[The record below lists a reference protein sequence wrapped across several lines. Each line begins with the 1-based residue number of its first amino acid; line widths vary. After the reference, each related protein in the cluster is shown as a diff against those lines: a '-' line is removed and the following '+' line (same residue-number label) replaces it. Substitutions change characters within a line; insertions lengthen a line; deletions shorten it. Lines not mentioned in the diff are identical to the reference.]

1 MLKILFV
8 FGVII
13 IPVLFCVFSF
23 FYAVSFYTKR
33 NSVFNSRLTAVFSIP
48 EDEENTEMVLRE
60 LVSYIKR
67 NEMNCFRKIYIKTN
81 FLLDEEVF
89 VFDWFRIHFIENDG
103 MAWGATP
110 LPSVHAERT
119 AYW

>member
-81 FLLDEEVF
+81 GDN
-89 VFDWFRIHFIENDG
+89 ENVKLICLKMCQEYPIFELIRDVE
-103 MAWGATP
+103 
-110 LPSVHAERT
+110 LHKI
-119 AYW
+119 